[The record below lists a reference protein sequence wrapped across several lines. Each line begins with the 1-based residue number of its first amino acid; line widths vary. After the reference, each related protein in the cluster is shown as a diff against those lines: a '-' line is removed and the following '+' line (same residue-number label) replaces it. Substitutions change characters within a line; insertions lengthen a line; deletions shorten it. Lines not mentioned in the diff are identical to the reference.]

1 MYLEKQAYYKKTI
14 HGSESQFSGIAA
26 QLMNDLSS
34 GRFVVHLQPKMELQT
49 GKVIGAEALVRRREI
64 SGSLVMPGKFLPL
77 YESEGLAQHID
88 LFVLE
93 TVCRMLRRWRSNR
106 LSPVR
111 ITVNLSSHTLL
122 EPEILP
128 KVQTLCEI
136 YRIPPEYLCLKLSD
150 LTDCSASPEL
160 EQALEQFLK
169 AGFYISTNQD
179 SSFASRILVERSPAG
194 NGENIQEIPTAEG
207 IETSEQLNRLGEA
220 GYLYGQGF
228 YYSSPVSISEF
239 EKRFL

>member
-1 MYLEKQAYYKKTI
+1 
-14 HGSESQFSGIAA
+14 
-26 QLMNDLSS
+26 MNDLSS

-136 YRIPPEYLCLKLSD
+136 YRIPPEYLCLKH
-150 LTDCSASPEL
+150 
-160 EQALEQFLK
+160 
-169 AGFYISTNQD
+169 
-179 SSFASRILVERSPAG
+179 
-194 NGENIQEIPTAEG
+194 
-207 IETSEQLNRLGEA
+207 
-220 GYLYGQGF
+220 
-228 YYSSPVSISEF
+228 
-239 EKRFL
+239 